1 MLDIPSSGEVF
12 DSLPPLQV
20 QSIALINTKLCREV
34 YKMLD
39 GLRIYWL
46 AIKYWIQGDSWRK
59 AVEYATVMVKHWRY
73 RGY

>member
-1 MLDIPSSGEVF
+1 
-12 DSLPPLQV
+12 
-20 QSIALINTKLCREV
+20 
-34 YKMLD
+34 MLD